1 MAILNN
7 PEDFVSGENITAAKL
22 NNLVD
27 GATFLGGAGQ
37 ATDDS
42 TLEVNDGVGGDGS
55 LRIKD
60 LGVSTAKLA
69 TGAVTTAKLEDG
81 AVTSAKISTTDTNFN
96 VQSDG
101 KVGMGTAS
109 PESSLHIY
117 AETDR
122 LEDTTLLT
130 IENYS
135 DDLKTNGSFISF
147 KFTDDNANEDPQVQI
162 GAIVGQNADATSS
175 LSEGAGAFVVKTN
188 NPSGDGTTQPGDAT
202 QLQERLRVD
211 YAGNVG
217 IGITNPA
224 HALDVA
230 GDVNVSLGN
239 TFKINGANFL
249 LDEDTMSSNS
259 DTQGATQQSIKAYV
273 DSQAG
278 VLSNSNWT
286 QGTITS
292 GTEVQAPDN
301 DKNFAGVYVRSNPC
315 NWNENASVNYYT
327 DASTTEETFFIQGA
341 GDGGGSVRTSSFLL
355 VPLYTNS
362 SGNKVM
368 KLSWSNMAVISGRYW
383 I

>member
-55 LRIKD
+55 LRVKD
-60 LGVSTAKLA
+60 LGISTAKLA
-69 TGAVTTAKLEDG
+69 NG
-81 AVTSAKISTTDTNFN
+81 AVTSDKISSTDTEFN
-96 VQSDG
+96 YV
-101 KVGMGTAS
+101 
-109 PESSLHIY
+109 
-117 AETDR
+117 
-122 LEDTTLLT
+122 
-130 IENYS
+130 
-135 DDLKTNGSFISF
+135 NG
-147 KFTDDNANEDPQVQI
+147 
-162 GAIVGQNADATSS
+162 
-175 LSEGAGAFVVKTN
+175 
-188 NPSGDGTTQPGDAT
+188 
-202 QLQERLRVD
+202 
-211 YAGNVG
+211 G
-217 IGITNPA
+217 IGIGTLNEAGYDLTAQKIRLSGPTTQLWIKDDDATDTPTEIAISLNGRALRFGWQDGSTSGQAFAIFGRNLTVGGGQVTEMSSLTNLDG
-224 HALDVA
+224 ALQGQIAVVTDGDGGNPCLSMYTGTHGA
-230 GDVNVSLGN
+230 GGSWKVLATPGSTVSSTVPGGL
-239 TFKINGANFL
+239 L
-249 LDEDTMSSNS
+249 LDEDDMASDS
-259 DTQGATQQSIKAYV
+259 DTKGATQQSIKAYV

-278 VLSNSNWT
+278 VLSVSNWT

-301 DKNFAGVYVRSNPC
+301 DKNFAGVYVRSNQC
-315 NWNENASVNYYT
+315 NWNETASVNYYT
-327 DASTTEETFFIQGA
+327 DASTTAETFYVQGA

-368 KLSWSNMAVISGRYW
+368 KLSWGNMAVISGRYW